1 MTLMARRK
9 KSPPALPGA
18 FTRNGF
24 PLAEFDRRPLERWP
38 LIAFVLDWGPELT
51 LVQVFDTDSF
61 QLDGY
66 AIFRNSDVRR
76 WRVIPDEDFLARAAA
91 FNKVLP
97 SMPKLAKLGSMRE
110 SAASAGASFQL
121 ITIHRERIKKDVCFI
136 GKLVRVNQR
145 AVTIQSITP
154 QAEWE
159 GEERYQLKDITLLE
173 FGGAY
178 ENLVGSLAKP
188 ISITTGR

>member
-1 MTLMARRK
+1 MARRK

-38 LIAFVLDWGPELT
+38 LRAFVLDWGPDLT
-51 LVQVFDTDSF
+51 LVQVFDADLF
-61 QLDGY
+61 QLNGY

-76 WRVIPDEDFLARAAA
+76 WRVIPEEDFLARAAA

-97 SMPKLAKLGSMRE
+97 SMPKLAKFGSMRE

-136 GKLVRVNQR
+136 GKLVGVNQR

-159 GEERYQLKDITLLE
+159 EEERYQLKDISLLE

-178 ENLVGSLAKP
+178 ENLLGSLAKP
-188 ISITTGR
+188 ISTTTGQ